1 MLKEIKEFIKNR
13 FFNRTKQLR
22 EQAFEIHDHVIRI
35 EDDTYFIAKAMIPD
49 IPDILN
55 VERSVYEGQTPWERA
70 AFANELRRKFDRLYL
85 VIRYH
90 DRMLGF
96 IGASFDDRTATAHI
110 TNVAVVEDKQNRG
123 IGSYLLKVMIDKAEY
138 IGYKKITLEVRKSN
152 ISAQALYLKL
162 RFEKTGI
169 KAHYYF
175 GDHEDAIDMTLNLTQ
190 KD

>member
-1 MLKEIKEFIKNR
+1 MKKFKAIIKDR

-22 EQAFEIHDHVIRI
+22 EQAFEIRDHVIRI

-55 VERSVYEGQTPWERA
+55 VERSVYEGQTPWDRT
-70 AFANELRRKFDRLYL
+70 AFANELRRKYDRLYL

-96 IGASFDDRTATAHI
+96 IGASFDDRSKTAHI

-123 IGSYLLKVMIDKAEY
+123 IGGYLLDTMIKKAKY
-138 IGYKKITLEVRKSN
+138 IGYQKMTLEVRRSN
-152 ISAQALYLKL
+152 LRAQALYLKL
-162 RFEKTGI
+162 GFEKTGV

-175 GDHEDAIDMTLNLTQ
+175 GDHEDAIDMTLDLTRG
-190 KD
+190 D